1 MKKSF
6 AAAVSLAIAFW
17 SCEAVA
23 QTTEDDCSEKQI
35 EAQIT
40 EAVTANAPSGTDIT
54 VKVEAV
60 DPSELEA
67 DQPKEEPRRFKLELK
82 NREFDDREKIALLLS
97 AHCDFPS
104 KDDLLSTS
112 PDAEKHIIDIL
123 GDETVLESIRERALE
138 ALAYFKSPENE
149 AALRENLERVYESE
163 NFMLIMYSMRG
174 YASVAEQRAV
184 PLLARFMEH
193 KLDYVRISAIRQL
206 QLIPGKASLEALQN
220 RLANENNRYFKSKL
234 EDAIKHHCTQKTRCT
249 Q

>member
-1 MKKSF
+1 MKISF
-6 AAAVSLAIAFW
+6 AAVAFLLLA
-17 SCEAVA
+17 SVCCEGYA
-23 QTTEDDCSEKQI
+23 QCTDDDCAEKQI
-35 EAQIT
+35 EAQLT
-40 EAVTANAPSGTDIT
+40 DAVKEAAPAGSSVT

-60 DPSELEA
+60 DASELETEP
-67 DQPKEEPRRFKLELK
+67 PKEEPRRFKLELK

-104 KDDLLSTS
+104 KEDLLSTS
-112 PDAEKHIIDIL
+112 PDAEKHIISIL
-123 GDETVLESIRERALE
+123 ADETVLESVRERALE

-149 AALRENLERVYESE
+149 AALRENLEKVYDSE

-206 QLIPGKASLEALQN
+206 QLIPGKAALEALQN
-220 RLANENNRYFKSKL
+220 RLANESNRYFRSKL